1 MLLERKQTGG
11 GRGEHKK
18 LDKGWV
24 SFALLSVPAQYPEDY
39 YVFNSGIEISD

>member
-1 MLLERKQTGG
+1 MLPGRKQTGG
-11 GRGEHKK
+11 GLEEHKK

-24 SFALLSVPAQYPEDY
+24 SFALFSIPAQYRRDY